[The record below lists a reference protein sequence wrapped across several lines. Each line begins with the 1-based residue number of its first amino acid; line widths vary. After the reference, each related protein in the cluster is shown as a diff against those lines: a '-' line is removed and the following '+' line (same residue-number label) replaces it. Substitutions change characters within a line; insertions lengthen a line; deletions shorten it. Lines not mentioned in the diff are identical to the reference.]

1 MEGKQVAMR
10 NSFARGLGLF
20 ALALP
25 AIGLFLPR
33 AAAAQTVEASFKV
46 VCIANPRAS
55 NITHHHACIAS
66 PPPLSF
72 GDDVTLA
79 VEHAP
84 DMTFDDVTEPDPADL
99 VLFLDGKALPGTRAM
114 VGTSQTDEEDVTTT
128 LLTYRLSH
136 NVTTPEAR
144 ANWKTVLTSAQAGER
159 LTVSTGL
166 ENGAPA
172 ESSVQADFVILRSG
186 RLILWFFLAVAGLV
200 IFLLIA
206 LRTNALRDGEPQ
218 PPESTEKRAFS
229 LARVQMAVW
238 TALVLYAYLFI
249 WILTGDYKATI
260 PASIVGL
267 MGISLGTF
275 GVASAI
281 DNSNLA
287 KNKEKLKKKAADP
300 KVSDEQIEELKA
312 RTVVVPASGHFFP
325 DIATSAEG
333 TSLHRLQFILWTAAL
348 AGIFVVTVW
357 RTLAMPDFNAMLLG
371 LMGLTSGTY
380 AALKVPENK
389 V

>member
-1 MEGKQVAMR
+1 MR
-10 NSFARGLGLF
+10 NSFTRVLSLF

-25 AIGLFLPR
+25 AIGLCLPH
-33 AAAAQTVEASFKV
+33 AAAAQTVEAAFKV
-46 VCIANPRAS
+46 ICIAHPGAKD
-55 NITHHHACIAS
+55 ITHQHACIAS

-79 VEHAP
+79 VEHARN
-84 DMTFDDVTEPDPADL
+84 MTFDDVTEPAPSRL
-99 VLFLDGKALPGTRAM
+99 VLFLDGKALPGTSAM
-114 VGTSQTDEEDVTTT
+114 VGPSQTDEDGVTTT

-136 NVTTPEAR
+136 NVLTPEGR
-144 ANWKTVLTSAQAGER
+144 ANWKAVLTSAQAGER

-166 ENGAPA
+166 EKGAPA
-172 ESSVQADFVILRSG
+172 ESSAQVDFVILRSG
-186 RLILWFFLAVAGLV
+186 RLILWFFVAVAGLV

-218 PPESTEKRAFS
+218 SPDSKDKRAFS

-238 TALVLYAYLFI
+238 TALVFYAYLFI

-281 DNSNLA
+281 DNSNLT
-287 KNKEKLKKKAADP
+287 KNKEKLKKTEADP
-300 KVSDEQIEELKA
+300 KAASEQIEKLKE
-312 RTVVVPASGHFFP
+312 RTAVAPSSGQFFP
-325 DIATSAEG
+325 DIATSDEG
-333 TSLHRLQFILWTAAL
+333 TSLHRLQFILWTVAL
-348 AGIFVVTVW
+348 AVIFVVTVW
-357 RTLAMPDFNAMLLG
+357 RTLAMPEFNATLLG

>member
-1 MEGKQVAMR
+1 MR
-10 NSFARGLGLF
+10 NSFARGLSLL

-25 AIGLFLPR
+25 AIVLCLPHS
-33 AAAAQTVEASFKV
+33 AAAQTVSASFKV

-55 NITHHHACIAS
+55 DINHRQACIAS

-84 DMTFDDVTEPDPADL
+84 HMTFDDVTEPDPADL
-99 VLFLDGKALPGTRAM
+99 VLFLDGKPLPGTRAM
-114 VGTSQTDEEDVTTT
+114 VGPSQTDEQGVTTT

-136 NVTTPEAR
+136 SVLTPEGR

-159 LTVSTGL
+159 LAVSTGL

-172 ESSVQADFVILRSG
+172 ETSAQADFVILRSS
-186 RLILWFFLAVAGLV
+186 RLILWFFVAVAGLA
-200 IFLLIA
+200 IFFLIA

-218 PPESTEKRAFS
+218 PPGSTQKRAFS

-238 TALVLYAYLFI
+238 TTLVFYAYLFI

-281 DNSNLA
+281 DAGNLT
-287 KNKEKLKKKAADP
+287 KNNEKLKKKEADT
-300 KVSDEQIEELKA
+300 KASDEQIKELKA
-312 RTVVVPASGHFFP
+312 RTVVAPASGFFS
-325 DIATSAEG
+325 DITTSAEG
-333 TSLHRLQFILWTAAL
+333 TSLHRLQFILWTVAL
-348 AGIFVVTVW
+348 AVIFVVTVW
-357 RTLAMPDFNAMLLG
+357 RTLAMPEFNATLLG